1 MSQVFFDQLGLLKP
15 NASLNV
21 NIGSP
26 SAQVAQVMLALEA
39 EFEHYPPDL
48 AIVFGDVNSTLAAA
62 LTANKMNKKLAH
74 VEAGLRSFDR
84 GMPEEYNRIVTDHLS
99 DFLFTPSLD
108 ADANLRNEGI
118 PGERIFRVGNI
129 MADSLLEFEDR
140 ATKLE
145 TWKTL
150 GLHRGAYALLTLHRN
165 FNVDNLEALREIL
178 QVLIEISGTL
188 PVVFPAHPRTR
199 AQLNE
204 LDMTKELNGNNFHL
218 IEPQPYLDFLN
229 LMINARLV
237 MTDSGGIQEE
247 STVLGVACLT
257 LRENTER
264 PITLTDGTNRLV
276 GNSREGILAG
286 FRAVMGAQ
294 KVERHRPELWDGK
307 TATRITAILD
317 TGLI

>member
-1 MSQVFFDQLGLLKP
+1 
-15 NASLNV
+15 
-21 NIGSP
+21 
-26 SAQVAQVMLALEA
+26 
-39 EFEHYPPDL
+39 
-48 AIVFGDVNSTLAAA
+48 
-62 LTANKMNKKLAH
+62 LAH

-118 PGERIFRVGNI
+118 PKERIFRVGNI
-129 MADSLLEFEDR
+129 MVDSLLEYQNR

-145 TWKTL
+145 TWRHL
-150 GLHRGAYALLTLHRN
+150 GLQREAYALLTLHRN
-165 FNVDNLEALREIL
+165 FNVDNQEALREIL
-178 QVLIEISGTL
+178 RALIEISGTF
-188 PVVFPAHPRTR
+188 PVVFPVHPRTLT
-199 AQLNE
+199 QLNE
-204 LDMTKELNGNNFHL
+204 LDMTKELKGNNFHL
-218 IEPQPYLDFLN
+218 IEPQPYLNFLN

-264 PITLTDGTNRLV
+264 PITLSEGSNRLV
-276 GNSREGILAG
+276 GSGREGILAG
-286 FRAVMGAQ
+286 FRAVMGSQ
-294 KVERHRPELWDGK
+294 KVKGRRPELWDGK
-307 TATRITAILD
+307 TATRITAVLD